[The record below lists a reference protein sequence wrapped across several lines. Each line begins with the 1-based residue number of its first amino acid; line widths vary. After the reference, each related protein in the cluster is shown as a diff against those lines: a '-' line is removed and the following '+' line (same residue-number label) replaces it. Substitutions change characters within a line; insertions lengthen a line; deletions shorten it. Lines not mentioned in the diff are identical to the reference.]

1 MTTPFPPVPG
11 GPSPWGAIQTVRPLG
26 PDAVV
31 VTTASHGGIGVSAA
45 GWARIPP
52 ALRRTAYSRGGWF
65 EEDCDW
71 AIPYL
76 ALGLH
81 AYEPD
86 RGDATLRAARSML
99 WRWHRADAPLVGVDD
114 DPDVGRRREV
124 EAGKGFA
131 G

>member
-1 MTTPFPPVPG
+1 MFTPFPPVPG
-11 GPSPWGAIQTVRPLG
+11 GPSPWGPIQTVRSLG

-31 VTTASHGGIGVSAA
+31 VTTASHGGIFVSAE
-45 GWARIPP
+45 GLARVPP
-52 ALRRTAYSRGGWF
+52 ALRGTAYSRGGGF

-86 RGDATLRAARSML
+86 RGAATLRAARRAV
-99 WRWHRADAPLVGVDD
+99 WRWRRGHAEALGVFEDPGVPRAL
-114 DPDVGRRREV
+114 
-124 EAGKGFA
+124 
-131 G
+131 